1 MPAVAFVI
9 RSPNGDYEYDLS
21 RRVAPT
27 IGETIG
33 RRGVLWSVTDIT
45 HADVTTA
52 HVEHLRMP
60 AHGEPS
66 HGLDMHAADENG

>member
-9 RSPNGDYEYDLS
+9 RFPNGDYEYDLS
-21 RRVAPT
+21 RRIAPT

-33 RRGVLWSVTDIT
+33 RRGMLWSVMNIT

-52 HVEHLRMP
+52 HVERVRIQEAPDRSTLSVSRQRR
-60 AHGEPS
+60 S
-66 HGLDMHAADENG
+66 